1 MAAERGA
8 FVSGPH
14 TSSSPLQM
22 LPEPMHYGWTRDP
35 SNIEAGGED
44 KGSPSGAVRAPV
56 LPGQPWGSGGY
67 SRANT
72 QFKGHKRPPA
82 APLASRRAP
91 RAQPYLLL
99 RRGGLPRSAGLPGC
113 GHGPRLQA
121 ARRLGGRRALGGRT
135 TGPPESSRPADWGLV
150 HTSRSPRLLGPGG
163 RRATGYGRL
172 VLSLKCTEQKRGD
185 AAASRGFC
193 N

>member
-44 KGSPSGAVRAPV
+44 KGSPSGAVRAPN
-56 LPGQPWGSGGY
+56 LPGQPGGSGGY

-72 QFKGHKRPPA
+72 QFKGHKRPPP
-82 APLASRRAP
+82 PLASRRAP
-91 RAQPYLLL
+91 SPA
-99 RRGGLPRSAGLPGC
+99 LPAPA
-113 GHGPRLQA
+113 A
-121 ARRLGGRRALGGRT
+121 ARASPKRRAPWLWSWPPASGSAPARRQARSGREDLGAPRVQPAGGRGLSPYFPKPTAAGAGGTEGDWVR
-135 TGPPESSRPADWGLV
+135 PPSS
-150 HTSRSPRLLGPGG
+150 
-163 RRATGYGRL
+163 
-172 VLSLKCTEQKRGD
+172 LS
-185 AAASRGFC
+185 
-193 N
+193 